1 VILTEFLIQMSKAYL
16 WLCVY
21 SDWRNYLLKVLK
33 IDMHSK
39 IYYGVRVNCFVESRN

>member
-21 SDWRNYLLKVLK
+21 SGWRSYLLEVLK
-33 IDMHSK
+33 TDMHSK
-39 IYYGVRVNCFVESRN
+39 IYYEARVSCFEESRN